1 MSSLRDDLWHA
12 RMKRAQ
18 RTGVALDER
27 DAAMLEVEL
36 RHAHKMESLGQLS
49 AGIAHEINTPMQ
61 YIGDHLHY
69 VREALNGDPLT
80 LADRR
85 DQLTHALDA
94 ALEGITR
101 VSRIIE
107 AMRSFSHP
115 STRVVPCDLNRGVR
129 DTLTVA
135 TNEYKLLA
143 DVKTDLGALPPVL
156 CNGGDLNQVFLN
168 LVVNAAHAIELQTKL
183 TGGRGLIMVK
193 TRCDGDDVVV
203 TISDNGCGI
212 PEPIRHRVF
221 DPFFTT
227 KEVGKG
233 TGQGL
238 AIARSIVVERHGGSL
253 SFDTEVGKGTTFYIR
268 LPIAGPAAGR
278 N

>member
-1 MSSLRDDLWHA
+1 MTTARDDLWQA

-18 RTGVALDER
+18 RKSGASDER
-27 DAAMLEVEL
+27 DPAMLEVEL
-36 RHAHKMESLGQLS
+36 RHAHKMESLGQLA

-69 VREALNGDPLT
+69 VRESLNGEPLT
-80 LADRR
+80 LAERR
-85 DQLTHALDA
+85 DQLVHALDA

-101 VSRIIE
+101 VSRIVE

-115 STRVVPCDLNRGVR
+115 STKVAPCDLNRGLR

-135 TNEYKLLA
+135 SNEYKLLA
-143 DVKTDLGALPPVL
+143 DVQTDFGELPPVL
-156 CNGGDLNQVFLN
+156 CNGGDINQVFLN
-168 LVVNAAHAIELQTKL
+168 LVVNAAHAIEAQTKA
-183 TGGRGLIMVK
+183 TGGRGRIVVR
-193 TRCDGDDVVV
+193 TRCEGDDVVV
-203 TISDNGCGI
+203 AISDNGCGI
-212 PEPIRHRVF
+212 PEAIRHRVF

-238 AIARSIVVERHGGSL
+238 AIARSIVEDRHGGSL
-253 SFDTEVGKGTTFYIR
+253 SFDSEVGKGTTFYVR
-268 LPIAGPAAGR
+268 LPIAGSRRDG
-278 N
+278 

>member
-1 MSSLRDDLWHA
+1 VSATRDDLTAA
-12 RMKRAQ
+12 RLKRN
-18 RTGVALDER
+18 RGG
-27 DAAMLEVEL
+27 DAAMLEIEL
-36 RHAHKMESLGQLS
+36 RHANKMESLGQLS

-69 VREALNGDPLT
+69 VREALHGDPLT
-80 LADRR
+80 LPERR
-85 DQLTHALDA
+85 EQLAHALDA
-94 ALEGITR
+94 ALEGIAR
-101 VSRIIE
+101 VSRIVE

-115 STRVVPCDLNRGVR
+115 SNKVAPCDLNRGLR

-143 DVKTDLGALPPVL
+143 DVQTDFGELPPVL

-168 LVVNAAHAIELQTKL
+168 LVVNAAHAIEAQSKL
-183 TGGRGLIMVK
+183 GGGRGLIKVK

-238 AIARSIVVERHGGSL
+238 AIARSIVEDRHGGHL
-253 SFDTEVGKGTTFYIR
+253 SFDTVVGVGATFYVRI
-268 LPIAGPAAGR
+268 PIAGQRQDG
-278 N
+278 